1 MLTLFFFRITNLN
14 YFISHDNLR
23 WALKFKTL
31 KTLFFFSFSMF
42 CIFQK
47 LVDENNLKSLNLTIQ
62 TFQTEW
68 DSNDF
73 SGIWACKSSWH
84 FTKKQTE
91 KWPRSA
97 NILTSHSQPVSD
109 LNMPANFQANP
120 TICIYD
126 SCFFSKNFFKQ
137 TKKKILIMAFL
148 LIKKTKYD

>member
-1 MLTLFFFRITNLN
+1 MFANSFFFFRITNLN
-14 YFISHDNLR
+14 YFISHDNLG

-31 KTLFFFSFSMF
+31 KTLFSFSFSMLCIF
-42 CIFQK
+42 LHIIIFQK
-47 LVDENNLKSLNLTIQ
+47 LVDENDLKSLNLTIQ

-97 NILTSHSQPVSD
+97 NILFLIWICRQIFKPTQLYAFMILVPFRRIF
-109 LNMPANFQANP
+109 LNKQKKNP
-120 TICIYD
+120 HNG
-126 SCFFSKNFFKQ
+126 FPFN
-137 TKKKILIMAFL
+137 
-148 LIKKTKYD
+148 

>member
-1 MLTLFFFRITNLN
+1 MFANSLFFFFRITNLN
-14 YFISHDNLR
+14 YFISRDNLR

-97 NILTSHSQPVSD
+97 NILFLIWICRQIFKPTQLYAFMILVPFRRIF
-109 LNMPANFQANP
+109 LN
-120 TICIYD
+120 
-126 SCFFSKNFFKQ
+126 KQ
-137 TKKKILIMAFL
+137 KKKILIMAFL
-148 LIKKTKYD
+148 LIKKTKRD

>member
-1 MLTLFFFRITNLN
+1 MSLEIQDSKNS
-14 YFISHDNLR
+14 I
-23 WALKFKTL
+23 
-31 KTLFFFSFSMF
+31 FFSFSMF

-91 KWPRSA
+91 K
-97 NILTSHSQPVSD
+97 
-109 LNMPANFQANP
+109 
-120 TICIYD
+120 
-126 SCFFSKNFFKQ
+126 
-137 TKKKILIMAFL
+137 
-148 LIKKTKYD
+148 